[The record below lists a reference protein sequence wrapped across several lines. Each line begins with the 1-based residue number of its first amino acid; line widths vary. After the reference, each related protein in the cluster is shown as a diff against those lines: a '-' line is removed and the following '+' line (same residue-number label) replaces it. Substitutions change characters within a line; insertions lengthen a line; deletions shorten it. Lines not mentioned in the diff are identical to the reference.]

1 MFRAAT
7 PERQAGGAG
16 DPSGVSGEAPLQARE
31 LAAAQDN
38 EVSHEVMKPMIVP
51 R

>member
-1 MFRAAT
+1 MFRAAAS
-7 PERQAGGAG
+7 ERQARGAG

-38 EVSHEVMKPMIVP
+38 EVSL
-51 R
+51 